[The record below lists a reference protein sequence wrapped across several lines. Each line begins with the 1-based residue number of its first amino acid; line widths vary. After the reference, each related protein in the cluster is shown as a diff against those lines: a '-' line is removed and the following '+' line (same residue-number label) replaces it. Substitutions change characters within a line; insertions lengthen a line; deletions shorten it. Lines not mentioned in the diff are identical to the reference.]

1 MANTK
6 HNAKIWAL
14 AGLFKLINIG
24 ENPKSLCSEARQI
37 AKNVDPYDIAGAEQV
52 LIDEGYPCRLV
63 QQISSAFIL
72 MGLDKPEHNNSGSE
86 LMDDH
91 IIQKIM
97 VEHNLTRCYLA
108 DLKNISETIM
118 SLDSLTDV
126 SSEFRKLTNILEYF
140 MAMKEHFEREEDVI
154 FPYLMK
160 FGWTGLCLTAQSE
173 HAKIMKNID
182 SLFILITSFNEENVE
197 DFKGF
202 LNVIV
207 PQFLQITLE
216 HLSFED
222 SVLWPVS
229 LIVIDDIK
237 VWKLIKETCEELGY
251 CNSHL

>member
-24 ENPKSLCSEARQI
+24 ENPKLLCSEARQLAKTI
-37 AKNVDPYDIAGAEQV
+37 APNDIIGAEQV
-52 LIDEGYPCRLV
+52 LVEEGYPCRLV
-63 QQISSAFIL
+63 RQISSAFIL
-72 MGLDKPEHNNSGSE
+72 MGLDKPKHKNSGSG

-97 VEHNLTRCYLA
+97 VEHNMTRCYLA

-118 SLDSLTDV
+118 GLDSLTDV
-126 SSEFRKLTNILEYF
+126 SSEFRNLTNILEYF
-140 MAMKEHFEREEDVI
+140 MGMKEHFEREEDII

-160 FGWTGLCLTAQSE
+160 FGWAGLCLTAQTE

-182 SLFILITSFNEENVE
+182 SLFILITSLNEEKIE
-197 DFKGF
+197 DFKRS
-202 LNVIV
+202 LNAIV
-207 PQFLQITLE
+207 QRLSSLLLE
-216 HLSFED
+216 HLSYED
-222 SVLWPVS
+222 NILWPVS

-237 VWKLIKETCEELGY
+237 VWKLIKEICE
-251 CNSHL
+251 